1 MGSLFRHLAP
11 VSAEAWAEIDAEAAR
26 TLKTT
31 LAGRKLVDFAG
42 PLGRCTASID
52 TGRAQTIAPPM
63 PAGVSARLRDVQPL
77 VELRVPFE
85 LSRAELEAIDRGA
98 KDADLDPV
106 TRAAQR
112 IAVAEDRAIFHGYTA
127 ASIEGICEA
136 APDTPLNLP
145 SNYEDYP
152 LAVAR
157 AIGRLRAAGVDG
169 PYAIALSRQCY
180 VGLTETTKGGYPV
193 LQHVRR
199 LLDGPIVWA
208 PALDGAVVLS
218 MRGGDFEL
226 TVGQDL
232 SIGFLDH
239 TDDVVHLYLE
249 ESFTFRAVSP
259 QAAVALSYAS
269 KKPADAKR
277 SSAKKG

>member
-1 MGSLFRHLAP
+1 MGTLFRHLAP
-11 VSAEAWAEIDAEAAR
+11 ISDEAWAEIDREAAR

-31 LAGRKLVDFAG
+31 LAGRKLVDFSG
-42 PLGRCTASID
+42 PLGHRAASVD
-52 TGRAQTIAPPM
+52 TGRAQTITPPFET
-63 PAGVSARLRDVQPL
+63 GVGARLRDVQPL
-77 VELRVPFE
+77 IELRVPFE
-85 LSRAELEAIDRGA
+85 LSLIELEAIDRGA

-112 IAVAEDRAIFHGYTA
+112 MAVAEDRAIFYGYEA
-127 ASIEGICEA
+127 ASIEGICQA
-136 APDTPLNLP
+136 APDTPLSLP

-232 SIGFLDH
+232 SIGFLRHD
-239 TDDVVHLYLE
+239 TDVVQLYLE
-249 ESFTFRAVSP
+249 ESFTFRTLSP
-259 QAAVALSYAS
+259 QAAVALTYESRGT
-269 KKPADAKR
+269 AKR
-277 SSAKKG
+277 AGQGKK